1 MTADGAILAARRH
14 HLLSSLYRSVRPH
27 RPASAI
33 HCVAA
38 AVLVGL
44 LGALGVTD
52 LPLET
57 ATVLVPIPLDA
68 SFKLS
73 FILEKIV
80 TTSNFK

>member
-1 MTADGAILAARRH
+1 MAPFWRLVATVHCLPCAAP
-14 HLLSSLYRSVRPH
+14 RPH

-33 HCVAA
+33 RCVAA

-73 FILEKIV
+73 FILEKIA